1 MASRSDNLDKNTSI
15 KNSHVLLA
23 SPEHVPWYH
32 GVLVPGPPQIPRSTD
47 AQVPYVKWC
56 RAWHTVAPPH
66 PDSQLQTENNVSWIH
81 GCETQG
87 YGGLI

>member
-23 SPEHVPWYH
+23 SPEHVPWYR
-32 GVLVPGPPQIPRSTD
+32 GVLVPGPPQIPRSTES
-47 AQVPYVKWC
+47 QVPYIKWC

-66 PDSQLQTENNVSWIH
+66 IQIPNHRLKIMLVGFMDAKPRDME
-81 GCETQG
+81 G
-87 YGGLI
+87 